1 MRRYD
6 SNLENAVPEARFN
19 ATYANGPFPRR
30 TCDVSRETCS
40 LARVKVAISREV
52 SIAGSLRSAPLSTR
66 GHRRFY
72 RRCAHCSS
80 WNIVLSGF
88 FPVGF
93 VRAPLGFV
101 CAKSQTGCTKSST
114 KSGMAPHELD
124 GKLSRSDRFLR
135 RDFPK
140 HSRYIDLV
148 AGRFTRDCL
157 PGGNPD
163 RSRRRTELPH
173 RGIPPGARVPFVE
186 IKRRQTPDGRPIFN
200 DT

>member
-1 MRRYD
+1 MPTVHFQ
-6 SNLENAVPEARFN
+6 A
-19 ATYANGPFPRR
+19 R

-52 SIAGSLRSAPLSTR
+52 SIAGSLRSAPRIHAVARAAGFTFAAR
-66 GHRRFY
+66 
-72 RRCAHCSS
+72 CSS

-114 KSGMAPHELD
+114 KSGMAPQEPD
-124 GKLSRSDRFLR
+124 GKLSRSDRFLH

-140 HSRYIDLV
+140 
-148 AGRFTRDCL
+148 
-157 PGGNPD
+157 
-163 RSRRRTELPH
+163 
-173 RGIPPGARVPFVE
+173 
-186 IKRRQTPDGRPIFN
+186 
-200 DT
+200 